1 MAKLTKRD
9 IAALRD
15 IVYYAQSARN
25 FILKDNVAVAMRGTM
40 ATTTLHYT
48 RADGKT
54 LYEVNKEIG
63 SEFIMLSTAISKLKD
78 FIAEH

>member
-1 MAKLTKRD
+1 
-9 IAALRD
+9 
-15 IVYYAQSARN
+15 
-25 FILKDNVAVAMRGTM
+25 M